1 MTSQT
6 QLVSGLAGAIGCSF
20 RSTQNQLVFVE
31 YGGKLS
37 RLNLFAPA
45 VVVSHGTAVL
55 KGTWSF
61 DLDNGTEG
69 GVGPGFDIW
78 WEQMTAVARQMVPQN
93 SARIVNLGVVNFGAI
108 TADSLQTLTYGA
120 TPIPGSNDASNKLV
134 AGDVFAVRTNQGNYA
149 KVKVVSY
156 GYDLNIQWVT
166 YRLNPA
172 YAVLGTGYTNPEDV
186 KVSADNLHAYVTE
199 RSGDLVRVALA
210 SANRAAATVVAAG
223 MTAPHQLFLDEA
235 HNAAYVVEYASPGH
249 LWRVDLTTGTKTAVV
264 SNLEFGIGLVLSAD
278 LQYAYVSE
286 QTTGAD
292 KGRVSRIQVS
302 NGMRTKLAVGLTNP
316 FFLAWA
322 DAAQTALLVAERD
335 PANRITSVSPT
346 GAGTT
351 VIATGVP
358 ARPSSVAVIAP
369 GRMLVCSDQIIE
381 RVDFDSVV
389 FQPAG
394 PLLMGIGFIPF
405 DKVQASGLATTDPGY
420 FYQVT
425 NVPFGGTLPLMVNHQ
440 RAANDGAVYYRVKVD
455 GVLRSDSWS
464 DYRWNGT
471 HYVLQ
476 TIGPVNVSG
485 HPDYYPVH
493 PVSELF
499 LWMNPSLGMLMDST
513 NLTNGLHTI
522 VLEFTNGTGT
532 VIETST
538 PLTIMVNNQH
548 CIATLSA
555 PTLSGVPADTACG
568 VLNYGADT
576 TATVALAYAASHP
589 ANYATYSLNVIKGI
603 NTVLTAGGSVP
614 SPAAPLTSTVAALL
628 GTCTVAGFA
637 EYLYVAATINNGWWR
652 QSQYDASAA
661 FAFVLAP

>member
-20 RSTQNQLVFVE
+20 RSTHNQLVFVE

-45 VVVSHGTAVL
+45 VIVSQGSAVL
-55 KGTWSF
+55 KGTWTF

-78 WEQMTAVARQMVPQN
+78 WEQMTAVARQMAPQN
-93 SARIVNLGVVNFGAI
+93 NARIVNLGVADFNSI
-108 TADSLQTLTYGA
+108 TADSLQTLTYG
-120 TPIPGSNDASNKLV
+120 TVPIPGNNDATNKLV
-134 AGDVFAVRTNQGNYA
+134 AGDVFAVQTNQGNYA
-149 KVKVVSY
+149 KVRVVSY

-166 YRLNPA
+166 YHLNPA

-186 KVSADNLHAYVTE
+186 KVSMDDSHAYVTE
-199 RSGDLVRVALA
+199 RSGDLVRVALTN
-210 SANRAAATVVAAG
+210 ANRAAATVVTTG
-223 MTAPHQLFLDEA
+223 MTVPQQLCLDEA
-235 HNAAYVVEYASPGH
+235 HQAAYVVEYASPGH
-249 LWRVDLTTGTKTAVV
+249 LWRIDLTTGSKTAVV
-264 SNLEFGIGLVLSAD
+264 TNLEFAVGVVLSAD
-278 LQYAYVSE
+278 LHYAYISE

-292 KGRVSRIQVS
+292 KGRISRIQLS
-302 NGMRTKLAVGLTNP
+302 NGQRTTLATGLINP
-316 FFLAWA
+316 FFLTWA

-335 PANRITSVSPT
+335 PANRITSISPT

-351 VIATGVP
+351 VIAAGVP

-369 GRMLVCSDQIIE
+369 GRMLVCCDQVIE
-381 RVDFDSVV
+381 RVDFTPVL

-394 PLLMGIGFIPF
+394 PLLMGVGFIPF
-405 DKVQASGLATTDPGY
+405 DKVQGSGLATTDPGY

-425 NVPFGGTLPLMVNHQ
+425 NVPFGGSLPLMVNYQ

-455 GVLRSDSWS
+455 GALRRDSWS
-464 DYRWNGT
+464 DYKWNGT
-471 HYVLQ
+471 QYVLQ

-485 HPDYYPVH
+485 NPDYYPVH
-493 PVSELF
+493 PVSDLF
-499 LWMNPSLGMLMDST
+499 LWMNPSLGMLLDST

-522 VLEFTNGTGT
+522 VIEFTNGAGT

-538 PLTIMVNNQH
+538 SLTIMVNNQH
-548 CIATLSA
+548 CVATLAA
-555 PTLSGVPADTACG
+555 PTLNGAPADTVCG
-568 VLNYGADT
+568 VLKYGVNTA
-576 TATVALAYAASHP
+576 ATVALGYTASHP

-603 NTVLTAGGSVP
+603 TSVLTTAGIVP
-614 SPAAPLTSTVAALL
+614 SPGAPLTSTVATLL
-628 GTCTVAGFA
+628 GSCSVAGFA
-637 EYLYVAATINNGWWR
+637 EYLYVAATINNGWSR